1 MWALSLYCYYNY
13 LLLYCYC
20 WHFWKKFLVGLTLT
34 SCRSCSSIAHSTSSS
49 VEKRMFSATSS
60 APWSMPG
67 AFWISPLNM
76 GRSSNITYIIYMY
89 RPLGDKFP
97 RNLNLRFCGKLS
109 ECPGVVLNTTSFRK
123 FQQFARTLGE
133 NLWEIKISPTGMNTY
148 IKPST
153 SAMHN
158 TIPVR
163 RWA

>member
-1 MWALSLYCYYNY
+1 MYIRVLHAYVY
-13 LLLYCYC
+13 
-20 WHFWKKFLVGLTLT
+20 
-34 SCRSCSSIAHSTSSS
+34 
-49 VEKRMFSATSS
+49 
-60 APWSMPG
+60 
-67 AFWISPLNM
+67 
-76 GRSSNITYIIYMY
+76 ITYMHI

-97 RNLNLRFCGKLS
+97 KFHKNLNLRFCGKLS